1 MRKKLFPI
9 LMAIVG
15 LGMLTSLQ
23 ACVDESAASGWGPAR
38 QAHEEREFRY
48 GPKHEVCDANGYN
61 CMVCD
66 ADNDY
71 CRRLSSSPG
80 YGPYGPSRYEPYG
93 PF

>member
-1 MRKKLFPI
+1 MRKKLFLI
-9 LMAIVG
+9 LMAIMG

-23 ACVDESAASGWGPAR
+23 ACFDEPASGWGPAR

-48 GPKHEVCDANGYN
+48 GPKREVCDANGYN

-71 CRRLSSSPG
+71 CRRTSSSSYTPYG
-80 YGPYGPSRYEPYG
+80 YGP
-93 PF
+93 F

>member
-15 LGMLTSLQ
+15 LGMLTSLE
-23 ACVDESAASGWGPAR
+23 ACVDESVSSGWGSAR

-71 CRRLSSSPG
+71 CRRLSSSPR
-80 YGPYGPSRYEPYG
+80 YTPSDPYG

>member
-1 MRKKLFPI
+1 MRKRLFPI

-23 ACVDESAASGWGPAR
+23 ACVDEAASGWGPAR
-38 QAHEEREFRY
+38 QAQEQREFRY

-71 CRRLSSSPG
+71 CRRLSSSP
-80 YGPYGPSRYEPYG
+80 RYAPNYDQYG

>member
-1 MRKKLFPI
+1 MRKRLFPI

-23 ACVDESAASGWGPAR
+23 ACVDETASGWGPAR
-38 QAHEEREFRY
+38 HAQEQREFRY

-71 CRRLSSSPG
+71 CRRLSSSP
-80 YGPYGPSRYEPYG
+80 RYAPNYDQYG